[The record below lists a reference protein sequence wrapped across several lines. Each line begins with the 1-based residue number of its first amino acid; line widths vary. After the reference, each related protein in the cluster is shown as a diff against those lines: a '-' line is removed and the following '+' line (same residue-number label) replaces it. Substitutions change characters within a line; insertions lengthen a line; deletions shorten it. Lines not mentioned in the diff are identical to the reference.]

1 MKVSRLSIRA
11 KLLTISSISA
21 VLFLAAISY
30 TLLGTNHISERF
42 TGFIDGD
49 QKRLD
54 SLRIVQAEGSQ
65 AVIAAAK
72 KIMVPELKPPAQVA
86 DKAVKSVGESLALA
100 SSLCHENCNGRE
112 ALEKIGPMW
121 REMAPLVGQTISMVE
136 AGDVDGARSLFTQ
149 RVQKLWGGIRKQL
162 QPLIVLES
170 KRVAE
175 TREQVKAQAKKTLTI
190 GIILALTAGVVG
202 SVLIVLA
209 SSGISTSV
217 RRVAQRLED
226 IAQGG
231 GDLTRRLPEEGGQE
245 LCSLASG
252 FNRFA
257 TQTQEMLSQVKASA
271 VEMNAISSSLTQV
284 AQAGKSTADQQDEA
298 MSHVAT
304 AMTQMTTTVHSVA
317 QSAANAAAAA
327 EEADSQAKAGHAV
340 VDQALES
347 IQQLTS
353 DVEQASEN
361 MAELERESTQVG
373 VVISVIRDIAD
384 QTNLLALNAAIEA
397 ARAGEMGR
405 GFAVVADEVRSLANR
420 TQTSTREINEII
432 ERLQTGA
439 GATAKLMKQS
449 RDSASH
455 TLEQSSEATRSLEA
469 ITRSVADIRDMNVE
483 IASAAEEQGAVSEEI
498 QRNTVNVSELSVQ
511 GARSASQ
518 VSETG
523 QQLESIASRV
533 TGLVARF
540 NLD

>member
-1 MKVSRLSIRA
+1 MKVSSLSIRA
-11 KLLTISSISA
+11 KLLAISGLSA
-21 VLFLAAISY
+21 ALFIAAIFY
-30 TLLGTNHISERF
+30 ALLGTSLISERF

-72 KIMVPELKPPAQVA
+72 KIMVPELKPPARVA
-86 DKAVKSVGESLALA
+86 EKAVKSVDESLALA
-100 SSLCHENCNGRE
+100 SSLCYDACDGRE

-121 REMAPLVGQTISMVE
+121 REMAPLIVQTIAQVE
-136 AGDVDGARSLFTQ
+136 SGEVAAAQRLFTK

-162 QPLIVLES
+162 QPLIALED

-175 TREQVKAQAKKTLTI
+175 TREQVKAQAQKTFMI
-190 GIILALTAGVVG
+190 GVILALVALVGGVLL
-202 SVLIVLA
+202 SMLA
-209 SSGISTSV
+209 SNGISTSV
-217 RRVAQRLED
+217 RRVAERLDE

-231 GDLTRRLPEEGGQE
+231 GDLTKRLPEEGGLE

-257 TQTQEMLSQVKASA
+257 AQTQEMLHQVKSSA
-271 VEMNAISSSLTQV
+271 VQMNSISSSLTQV
-284 AQAGKSTADQQDEA
+284 AQEGKSTADQQDEA

-327 EEADSQAKAGHAV
+327 EEADSQAKAGRAV
-340 VDQALES
+340 VDQTLDS
-347 IQQLTS
+347 IKQLAS
-353 DVEQASEN
+353 DVEQASSN
-361 MAELERESTQVG
+361 MTELEQESTQVG

-432 ERLQTGA
+432 ERLQAGA
-439 GATAKLMKQS
+439 GSTAKLMKQS
-449 RDSASH
+449 RDSASQ
-455 TLEQSSEATRSLEA
+455 TLEQSSEATTSLEA

-483 IASAAEEQGAVSEEI
+483 IASAAEEQGAVSDEI

-511 GARSASQ
+511 GAQSASR

-523 QQLESIASRV
+523 QQLDSIASRV
-533 TGLVARF
+533 TGLVERF
-540 NLD
+540 NLE

>member
-11 KLLTISSISA
+11 KLIAISGLSA
-21 VLFLAAISY
+21 ALFIAAISY
-30 TLLGTNHISERF
+30 ALVGTNQISGRF

-72 KIMVPELKPPAQVA
+72 KIMVPELKPPARVA
-86 DKAVKSVGESLALA
+86 DEAVKAVDESLAMA
-100 SSLCHENCNGRE
+100 SSLCHENCDGRPV
-112 ALEKIGPMW
+112 LEKIAPMW
-121 REMAPLVGQTISMVE
+121 REMAPLIGQTI
-136 AGDVDGARSLFTQ
+136 AQVDGGESDAAQHLFNH

-162 QPLIVLES
+162 QPLIALES

-175 TREQVKAQAKKTLTI
+175 TREQVKAQAQNTLLI
-190 GIILALTAGVVG
+190 GVILALIALVG
-202 SVLIVLA
+202 GAVLSIIA
-209 SSGISTSV
+209 SNGISTSV
-217 RRVAQRLED
+217 RRVAERLDE

-245 LCSLASG
+245 LCALASG

-257 TQTQEMLSQVKASA
+257 AQTQEMLSQVKSSA
-271 VEMNAISSSLTQV
+271 VQMNAISSSLTQV
-284 AQAGKSTADQQDEA
+284 AQEGKSSADQQDEA
-298 MSHVAT
+298 MAHVAT
-304 AMTQMTTTVHSVA
+304 AMTQMTATVHNVA

-327 EEADSQAKAGHAV
+327 EEADAQARAGRAV
-340 VDQALES
+340 VDRTLSAIER
-347 IQQLTS
+347 LTT
-353 DVEQASEN
+353 DVEQASRN
-361 MAELERESTQVG
+361 MTELERESTQVG

-432 ERLQTGA
+432 ERLQAGT

-449 RDSASH
+449 QDSASQ
-455 TLEQSSEATRSLEA
+455 TLEQSSEATSSLEA
-469 ITRSVADIRDMNVE
+469 ITQSVAHIRDMNVE
-483 IASAAEEQGAVSEEI
+483 IASAAEEQGAVSDEI
-498 QRNTVNVSELSVQ
+498 QRNTVNVSQLSEQ
-511 GARSASQ
+511 GAQSARQ

-533 TGLVARF
+533 TGLVERF
-540 NLD
+540 NLE